1 MLTVSA
7 TEFQKNF
14 AKYQDAA
21 LVQPVTVTQNGRER
35 IVILSAETYRQMQL
49 HTREV
54 LPVSAL
60 SDADLADS
68 PPPSRREEMRTST
81 VNLTG
86 TPKCPCLSLIRAASS
101 ATLISGMTSMC
112 VARRRG

>member
-35 IVILSAETYRQMQL
+35 IVVLSAETYRQMQR

-54 LPVSAL
+54 LPIEAL
-60 SDADLADS
+60 SDADIQA
-68 PPPSRREEMRTST
+68 
-81 VNLTG
+81 
-86 TPKCPCLSLIRAASS
+86 I
-101 ATLISGMTSMC
+101 ATAEAPAE
-112 VARRRG
+112 ARRFDHELDQ

>member
-35 IVILSAETYRQMQL
+35 IVVLSAETYRQMQRQ
-49 HTREV
+49 TREI
-54 LPVSAL
+54 LPIEAL
-60 SDADLADS
+60 SDADIQA
-68 PPPSRREEMRTST
+68 
-81 VNLTG
+81 
-86 TPKCPCLSLIRAASS
+86 IAA
-101 ATLISGMTSMC
+101 AEAPGE
-112 VARRRG
+112 ARRFDHELDQ

>member
-35 IVILSAETYRQMQL
+35 LVILSAETYRQMQR
-49 HTREV
+49 HTRDV
-54 LPVSAL
+54 LPIEAL
-60 SDADLADS
+60 TDADIAAIAQAEVPAEQRHLDRELD
-68 PPPSRREEMRTST
+68 PPQ
-81 VNLTG
+81 
-86 TPKCPCLSLIRAASS
+86 
-101 ATLISGMTSMC
+101 
-112 VARRRG
+112 